1 MGGVM
6 GAMGANSVRHQSHAN
21 KVAAAAAR
29 RGADAAAPLVEL
41 SAVPEP
47 EPEPEP
53 VPVVLPRFVHS

>member
-21 KVAAAAAR
+21 KVAAATAR

-41 SAVPEP
+41 SVPEP
-47 EPEPEP
+47 ESEPEP
-53 VPVVLPRFVHS
+53 VPVVLPRFIQS